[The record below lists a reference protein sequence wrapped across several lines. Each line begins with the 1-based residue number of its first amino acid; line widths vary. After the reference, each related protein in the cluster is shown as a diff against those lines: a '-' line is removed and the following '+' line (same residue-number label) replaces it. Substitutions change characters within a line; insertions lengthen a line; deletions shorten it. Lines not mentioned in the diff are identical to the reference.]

1 MKKTILIL
9 LSLMLILSSL
19 SLNAKDMKIARDK
32 TLLKDGP
39 GNFYDTIMVL
49 KIGTTVR
56 SIRNSSEDPG
66 WIQILYGKK
75 KGFISKMA
83 LKPGKSKSDMFA
95 DLDMSGMDIGTKKQI
110 APGSYTAAIKGF
122 ALDYSQ
128 KKGYKANNI
137 DDLWDIT
144 LYKTKDYFKVRKET
158 DLTHKP
164 KDGELIGVKEAFI
177 NDRMNAI
184 GLSISMG
191 VLEQGVIM
199 DRDMTK
205 RMNVIANILN
215 RQTCDYDVRYRV
227 WIIDDSEPVAFSGPG
242 GFIFMSDT
250 LLKMLDDYR
259 EIVAIIGH
267 EIGHIALRHGVKD
280 LAIAQARYSAE
291 AAFDELDQEF
301 DDETLKLSDELEEVV
316 EQAVEA
322 CALVRDDKEEFE
334 ADDVAV
340 EILERYKLN
349 RKYLIN
355 TLKKVYLA
363 LGNRYPRYKAQMEV
377 RMQRLKKKK

>member
-1 MKKTILIL
+1 MKKINIIL
-9 LSLMLILSSL
+9 LSLLFIFTNLF
-19 SLNAKDMKIARDK
+19 LNAADMRIARDK

-56 SIRNSSEDPG
+56 SLGNSSDDPG

-83 LKPGKSKSDMFA
+83 LKSGKSSKDMFA
-95 DLDMSGMDIGTKKQI
+95 DFDMSGMDVSTKKQI

-158 DLTHKP
+158 DLVHWP

-205 RMNVIANILN
+205 RLNVIANIMN
-215 RQTCDYDVRYRV
+215 RQTVDYDVRYRV

-242 GFIFMSDT
+242 GFIFISDT

-280 LAIAQARYSAE
+280 LAIEQARYSAE
-291 AAFDELDQEF
+291 AAFDELDQEM
-301 DDETLKLSDELEEVV
+301 DEETLKLTDELEEVV
-316 EQAVEA
+316 LQAVEA
-322 CALVRDDKEEFE
+322 CALVRDDKQEFE

-340 EILERYKLN
+340 EILNRYILSK
-349 RKYLIN
+349 KHLIN

-363 LGNRYPRYKAQMEV
+363 LGNKYPRYKAQMEV
-377 RMQRLKKKK
+377 RMKRLKKKR